1 MDLRPWRPGA
11 DGDHPGAMVRI
22 AVIGAGSW
30 GTTLA
35 GLCASTAVTSIW
47 ALEPEVVAGINEHH
61 VNDVYLPGIRLP
73 EALTATGELRTALG
87 SAEVVVVAVPSQHLR
102 GVMEQAGPLVP
113 GEALVVSVVK
123 GIEAGSWK
131 RMTEVLGEVL
141 ATHDPT
147 TIGVLAGPNLAREV
161 AEGQPSATCVAFP
174 SEHHAE
180 RIQQLLMGDTLRVY
194 TSDDVVGC
202 EIGGAVKNVI
212 AIAAGVADGLGF
224 GMNAKAALITR
235 GLAEL
240 ARLGVAMGGN
250 PLTFLGLAGAGDL
263 VVTCSSPQSRNHT
276 VGEQLG
282 RGRALA
288 DIEREMHM
296 VAEGVRTAPGVIALA
311 ARAGVDTPICESV
324 AALLAGDITPLD
336 VTSQLMH
343 RRPTR
348 ERAGLPH
355 GR

>member
-1 MDLRPWRPGA
+1 
-11 DGDHPGAMVRI
+11 MVRI

-35 GLCASTAVTSIW
+35 ALCTTNADTRLW
-47 ALEPEVVAGINEHH
+47 ALEPEVVADVNGHH
-61 VNDVYLPGIRLP
+61 VNDMYLPRIRLP
-73 EALTATGELRTALG
+73 EALRATGELRTALEW
-87 SAEVVVVAVPSQHLR
+87 ADAVIVAVPSQHLR
-102 GVMEQAGPLVP
+102 TVMKEAGPLVP
-113 GEALVVSVVK
+113 AEALVVSVVK

-141 ATHDPT
+141 ATHDPE

-174 SEHHAE
+174 VEDHAA
-180 RIQQLLMGDTLRVY
+180 RIQHVLMGDTLRVY
-194 TSDDVVGC
+194 TSDDVIGC
-202 EIGGAVKNVI
+202 EIGGAAKNVI
-212 AIAAGVADGLGF
+212 AIAAGVADGLGY

-240 ARLGVAMGGN
+240 TRLGVAMGGN

-282 RGRALA
+282 RGRKLA

-311 ARAGVDTPICESV
+311 KRAGVDMPICGSV
-324 AALLAGDITPLD
+324 AALLAGDITPTD

-355 GR
+355 EP